1 MSKINAVKGVLK
13 TFWDMALEDWH
24 MMDRKLFRIILAA
37 VSFII
42 VALFWLYFFSNI
54 RPF

>member
-1 MSKINAVKGVLK
+1 MSKLAAIKGVFR
-13 TFWDMALEDWH
+13 TFWDMALEDWRLT
-24 MMDRKLFRIILAA
+24 DRKLFRIIAAA

-42 VALFWLYFFSNI
+42 AALFWLYFFSNI